1 MSASLSPSGSGGRAA
16 AAFALFALAVYIFL
30 YLPVVAM
37 VVLSFN
43 DSISI
48 GLPWSGFTLRWYR
61 ESLYNS
67 LAIGAFWNSVKLA
80 VVVSLVSTTL
90 GLGVALASRR
100 TFHGKA
106 LLLNALILPLL
117 IPGLVLAVGQLT
129 LWNLLGLLPGLWG
142 TTLLGHLVYCVP
154 FAFLN
159 IFPRVHRFDL
169 NIEAAAA
176 DLGAGPWT
184 VFRTILVP
192 RIMPGLLASLLFC
205 FTLSFDEFTRTLF
218 LIGAENTLPIYF
230 WSIILTDPS
239 PAASAIATLSVL
251 FSLGVVGAGLLA
263 LGIRRRPG
271 APAIAGA
278 H

>member
-1 MSASLSPSGSGGRAA
+1 MKGPLSRSGAA
-16 AAFALFALAVYIFL
+16 TAFGLFAIAVYVFL
-30 YLPVVAM
+30 YLPVITM

-43 DSISI
+43 NSIGI
-48 GLPWSGFTLRWYR
+48 GLPWGGFTTRWYR
-61 ESLYNS
+61 ESLENA
-67 LAIGAFWNSVKLA
+67 LARNAFLSSVQLA
-80 VVVSLVSTTL
+80 VVVSLVSSSL
-90 GLGVALASRR
+90 GLGVALAFRR
-100 TFHGKA
+100 AFRGKA
-106 LLLNALILPLL
+106 LMLNALILPLL
-117 IPGLVLAVGQLT
+117 MPGIVLAVGQIT

-142 TTLLGHLVYCVP
+142 TALLGHLVYTVP

-159 IFPRVHRFDL
+159 IFPRVHRFDP

-184 VFRTILVP
+184 VFATILLP
-192 RIMPGLLASLLFC
+192 RILPGLLASALFC

-251 FSLGVVGAGLLA
+251 FSLGIVALGLLA
-263 LGIRRRPG
+263 LSGRRRG
-271 APAIAGA
+271 RAALAGA
-278 H
+278 QG

>member
-1 MSASLSPSGSGGRAA
+1 MTLAPDASGHRTV
-16 AAFALFALAVYIFL
+16 ALFGIFAGAVYVFL
-30 YLPVVAM
+30 YLPVVTM

-48 GLPWSGFTLRWYR
+48 GLPWGGFTLRWYR
-61 ESLYNS
+61 ESLGNT
-67 LAIGAFWNSVKLA
+67 LAFNAFLNSVRLA
-80 VVVSLVSTTL
+80 LVVSLLSTTL

-100 TFHGKA
+100 VFQGKA
-106 LLLNALILPLL
+106 LLLNALIMPLL
-117 IPGLVLAVGQLT
+117 VPGIVLAVGQIT
-129 LWNLLGLLPGLWG
+129 LWNFLGFLPALWG
-142 TTLLGHLVYCVP
+142 TALLGHLVYTVP

-159 IFPRVHRFDL
+159 IFPRVHRFDP

-184 VFRTILVP
+184 VFRTILLP
-192 RIMPGLLASLLFC
+192 RILPGLLASLLFC

-218 LIGAENTLPIYF
+218 LIGADNTLPIYF

-251 FSLGVVGAGLLA
+251 FSLSVVGAGLLV
-263 LGIRRRPG
+263 LGIRRRPE
-271 APAIAGA
+271 AAALAGEQ
-278 H
+278 